1 MRLELIGHIKLLV
14 HTFFF
19 VVGAVVGGNVN
30 MIGATTGESVGCDVG
45 VRVGRC
51 VGASVG
57 VLVGIILHSFLVASL
72 T

>member
-14 HTFFF
+14 HKFFF
-19 VVGAVVGGNVN
+19 VVGAVVGGNVKV
-30 MIGATTGESVGCDVG
+30 IGATTGESDGCDVG